1 MSPERRWVN
10 GPRPSDD
17 ARRRRRRRPEE
28 AEAEILAAAGEL
40 FTRRPPHDVTI
51 GAIMARTTLTRKSFY
66 VYFKDRFELLTR
78 LIQPLQDQRDEI
90 VDEFYRAD
98 DPLDGARTALVALAR
113 LYAEHGRL
121 LRAIAYASDQDAQVR
136 RVWRGFLEPVVVGH
150 AELIRTEIERGRIT
164 GLDPEPTAR
173 ALIGMNL
180 QVYFDELV
188 DDPDADVEA
197 VAETLLRIW
206 VRALYGVGGDGE

>member
-1 MSPERRWVN
+1 MSPDRRSVN
-10 GPRPSDD
+10 GPPQTGG

-28 AEAEILAAAGEL
+28 AEAEILAAAREL
-40 FTRRPPHDVTI
+40 FTQRSPHDVTI

-66 VYFKDRFELLTR
+66 VYFKDRFDLLTR
-78 LIQPLQDQRDEI
+78 LIRPLQDRRDEI

-98 DPLDGARTALVALAR
+98 DPLDGARRTLVALAR
-113 LYAEHGRL
+113 LYAQHGRL
-121 LRAIAYASDQDAQVR
+121 LRAIAHASDQDTQVR

-150 AELIRTEIERGRIT
+150 TEMIRADVERGRIT

-180 QVYFDELV
+180 QVFFDELV
-188 DDPDADVEA
+188 DRPDADVEA
-197 VAETLLRIW
+197 VAETLLSIW
-206 VRALYGVGGDGE
+206 VRALYGPGA